1 MLILARTVQ
10 RGLMINKVSYSES
23 FLTFEEQV
31 QLLESRGLLIGTD
44 ENRAFM
50 VNFLKNLNF
59 YRFDGYCRRYYD
71 ENSKKHRFIS
81 NASFMKIQD
90 DYYADKQIRLVTFEI
105 IQDFEISLRSQ
116 FVDVLG
122 SKYGI
127 YPYKQEYY
135 HTNNEEWK
143 KLYKDHF
150 LKAVNNSNEAYI
162 KNFLRNYSDALPPIW
177 MMVELLSL
185 GELSKIYMVYLKDE
199 DRNEIANRYMLS
211 ATAMESWIHSLSVL
225 RNKCALHAKL
235 IDTSSTVPVIIP
247 RRWKIDRYGS
257 LMQTMN
263 PRSLCILILTLCY
276 LSEAMG
282 RKGFAAKYIMKIE
295 NIMKTHGLDDTQ
307 IGLPEGLT
315 ISNIKNELGF
325 EAYRIFC

>member
-1 MLILARTVQ
+1 M
-10 RGLMINKVSYSES
+10 
-23 FLTFEEQV
+23 
-31 QLLESRGLLIGTD
+31 
-44 ENRAFM
+44 
-50 VNFLKNLNF
+50 
-59 YRFDGYCRRYYD
+59 
-71 ENSKKHRFIS
+71 
-81 NASFMKIQD
+81 
-90 DYYADKQIRLVTFEI
+90 
-105 IQDFEISLRSQ
+105 
-116 FVDVLG
+116 
-122 SKYGI
+122 
-127 YPYKQEYY
+127 
-135 HTNNEEWK
+135 
-143 KLYKDHF
+143 
-150 LKAVNNSNEAYI
+150 NNSNEAYI

-185 GELSKIYMVYLKDE
+185 GELSKIYRVYLKDE

-225 RNKCALHAKL
+225 RNKCAHHAKL

-295 NIMKTHGLDDTQ
+295 NIMKTHELDDTQ